1 MSGDWVLIIAL
12 PISVL
17 QMTGST
23 AAVSGVVI
31 AGMLPM
37 VALGSVA
44 GVFVD
49 RWDRRRTMV
58 ATSVLQAAAVAPLLL
73 LSADRLWIAYLVA
86 FAESTVAQFFSPAEG
101 ALLPRLVSDDQL
113 VAANSLNALN
123 NNLARLAGPAAGGLL
138 TAAFGL
144 TGVVLV
150 DCASF
155 LAAAA
160 LLLAI
165 RGNHRAVTTA
175 EPLPEAGLLRWW
187 REWLAGLA
195 LVRKDPVLRILFTFA
210 AVTAVGEGVFGVLIV
225 VFVRRVLDGG
235 ALELGWLMS
244 AQAVGGIIGGLI
256 GTRLRPGSDPAKLI
270 GVGMIV
276 FGLIDLAIFN
286 YPAIYPGFWPAIV
299 LFVAVGIPGVI
310 AGSLLLST
318 LQRAVIDQFR
328 GRVLGSL
335 NTNMALLGII
345 GSASAGLLA
354 DPLGVVAVLNVQG
367 FAYVGAGL
375 MLLVTLRA
383 ALARTA
389 ERAPA

>member
-1 MSGDWVLIIAL
+1 
-12 PISVL
+12 
-17 QMTGST
+17 
-23 AAVSGVVI
+23 
-31 AGMLPM
+31 
-37 VALGSVA
+37 
-44 GVFVD
+44 
-49 RWDRRRTMV
+49 
-58 ATSVLQAAAVAPLLL
+58 
-73 LSADRLWIAYLVA
+73 
-86 FAESTVAQFFSPAEG
+86 
-101 ALLPRLVSDDQL
+101 
-113 VAANSLNALN
+113 
-123 NNLARLAGPAAGGLL
+123 
-138 TAAFGL
+138 
-144 TGVVLV
+144 
-150 DCASF
+150 
-155 LAAAA
+155 
-160 LLLAI
+160 
-165 RGNHRAVTTA
+165 
-175 EPLPEAGLLRWW
+175 LRWW

-195 LVRKDPVLRILFTFA
+195 LVRKDPVLRILFTLA